1 MRLISNFGRTMC
13 AMLLLFVVGCVD
25 ENYRIDQIDTEVTIA
40 TGTTTL
46 PLGAL
51 EKMTLG
57 ELMEDTEI
65 KGLEKDENGNY
76 CYNFN
81 DKGEPISINGV
92 TTSFK
97 IPDAG
102 NSFSITFPEF
112 NLTGKEV
119 VIDADEDVTIN
130 VESLEQ
136 FMPDGYTEFTLPA
149 DLGIAYP
156 KFSGSYSKNFGADD
170 SHHLHFEVPE
180 EINEIH
186 KIYFKN
192 IETGHNGAP
201 MRITVDL
208 NDMAG
213 INGGGTVWLD
223 LGIGGGEFTLL
234 NENNEVICS
243 SDKYSAEYELE
254 SGSSHV
260 EFVVYIESITNT
272 SALDENHEFDMPL
285 ELTCDVKFEV
295 QTKAGTFSLQK
306 IPHIALDAQF
316 EFGDAEVVLNN
327 NSDIIDYDGTEPF
340 NIAIEGL
347 PEQVKQ
353 INEIDIEPAE
363 LEFYAEGLDWLA
375 DAAAVEVVITLPDYL
390 KLHGLEDV
398 DYTYDDGMHQ
408 LNTTIEAIQ
417 QGLRIGLDGLNFGAA
432 GIEPDESGAVNLTF
446 APKVKAH
453 FNTTDDVKI
462 STLIPDDNT
471 IDVKMGIRECNI
483 ELQSVK
489 GVVDYTFDYE
499 KEFKITTSDDMGDIK
514 IEGVGLKPV
523 LEVNVE
529 NPLTVSANM
538 MLSLTT
544 NDGRELT
551 IGSKNDPI
559 EIGSATVAG
568 GNITP
573 AKTLLVLA
581 TEDVSAQYKDATCI
595 VCDLDELLAGTLP
608 ETLKIVLSFWTNVDD
623 VIELYVADEFVI
635 NYDYSLKLPIELNS
649 DTSIVYEQEFMFVEE
664 DGENPLSMLADLPS
678 IKVGDVAVIADI
690 TTTLPLEL
698 VASAELLDADGKK
711 MNGLLVLPEEGNSIV
726 GSADGKTP
734 AESSLRLELCLD
746 DYDGDIKRLVDVAGI
761 SFKLEAKGAGEDG
774 APLLDEQYVEAVLK
788 LELSGG
794 ITADLKELGNM

>member
-1 MRLISNFGRTMC
+1 MRLISNFCRTMC

-25 ENYRIDQIDTEVTIA
+25 ENYRIDQVDTEVTIA

-51 EKMTLG
+51 DKMTLG

-65 KGLEKDENGNY
+65 KGLEKDANGNY
-76 CYNFN
+76 CYNFS
-81 DKGEPISINGV
+81 DKGEPIAINGV
-92 TTSFK
+92 TTKFQ

-102 NSFSITFPEF
+102 NSFTITFPEF

-119 VIDADEDVTIN
+119 EIKEDEDIKIN
-130 VESLEQ
+130 TESLAQ
-136 FMPDGYTEFTLPA
+136 YMPEGATEFELP
-149 DLGIAYP
+149 DLGFNYP
-156 KFSGSYSKNFGADD
+156 TFSGTYSKTFGTDD
-170 SHHLHFEVPE
+170 AHHLHFEVPE
-180 EINEIH
+180 AINEIH
-186 KIYFKN
+186 KIYFKD
-192 IETGHNGAP
+192 IETGHHGAP
-201 MRITVDL
+201 MHITVDL

-213 INGGGTVWLD
+213 INGGGIVTLV

-234 NENNEVICS
+234 DENNEVICS

-254 SGSSHV
+254 SGASEV
-260 EFVVYIESITNT
+260 TFVVYIESITNA
-272 SALDENHEFDMPL
+272 SALDQNHEFDMPL
-285 ELTCDVKFEV
+285 ELTCDVNFEV
-295 QTKAGTFSLQK
+295 QTKPGTFSLTK
-306 IPHIALDAQF
+306 KPHIALDAQF

-327 NSDIIDYDGTEPF
+327 NTDIISYDGDEPF
-340 NIAIEGL
+340 DISIDGL

-353 INEIDIEPAE
+353 INEIAIEPAE

-375 DAAAVEVVITLPDYL
+375 DAAAVEVVVTLPDYL
-390 KLHGLEDV
+390 KLHGLEGV
-398 DYTYDDGMHQ
+398 DYAYDDGEHQ
-408 LNTTIEAIQ
+408 ITTTIAAIQ
-417 QGLRIGLDGLNFGAA
+417 QGLRIGLDGLDFGDS
-432 GIEPDESGAVNLTF
+432 GVVPDESGAVKLTF

-462 STLIPDDNT
+462 STLIPDQNT

-489 GVVDYTFDYE
+489 GIVDYTYDYD
-499 KEFKITTSDDMGDIK
+499 KEFKITASDEIGNLE

-529 NPLTVSANM
+529 NPLTVNANV

-544 NDGRELT
+544 NDGRELN
-551 IGSKNDPI
+551 IGKDKPIAIKAAKVENGKVIPTKN
-559 EIGSATVAG
+559 
-568 GNITP
+568 
-573 AKTLLVLA
+573 KLVLA
-581 TEDVSAQYKDATCI
+581 TEDVSAQYTDATCI
-595 VCDLDELLAGTLP
+595 ECNLDELLAGTLP
-608 ETLKIVLSFWTNVDD
+608 ETLKIVLSFWTNADE

-635 NYDYSLKLPIELNS
+635 NYDYALKLPIELNS
-649 DTSIVYEQEFMFVEE
+649 DTSIVYAQEFMFVEE
-664 DGENPLSMLADLPS
+664 DGENPLSLLADLPS

-698 VASAELLDADGKK
+698 VASAELLDADGEELR
-711 MNGLLVLPEEGNSIV
+711 GLLTLPEEANSIV

-734 AESSLRLELCLD
+734 AVSSLRLELCLD
-746 DYDGDIKRLVDVAGI
+746 EYDGDITQLADVAGI

-774 APLLDEQYVEAVLK
+774 APLLDEQYVEAALK

-794 ITADLKELGNM
+794 ITADLEELGNM